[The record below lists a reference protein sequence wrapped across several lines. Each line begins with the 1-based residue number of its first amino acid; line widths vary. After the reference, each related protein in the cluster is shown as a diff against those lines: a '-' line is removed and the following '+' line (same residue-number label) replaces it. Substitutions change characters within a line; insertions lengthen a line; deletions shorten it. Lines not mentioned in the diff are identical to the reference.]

1 RVPLEA
7 PPMASP
13 APWAT
18 LAPQPVLE
26 VKSGERGWEVTG
38 YASVFDVVDLGNDV
52 VHKGAFVDTMATN
65 PRVRFLY
72 AHDPQQVLGAP
83 LSLAED
89 AKGLLGTWR
98 LSKTRLGEE
107 VHTLLEDGALDS
119 FSIGYRP
126 RDFDHDAKAG
136 TRHLRAIDLYEV
148 SLVSMPML
156 PEARVTAFKAEDY
169 QLLGLE
175 ALLDTYDAHRGAAL
189 GQAKAVAARRLG
201 EGRRLSDRALAT
213 LERLRALSEEDAA
226 DLLRLSTPPPAARP
240 LAKASGDPAGDDD
253 DDDDDAATRSDS
265 TPAPVETVGPLVEA
279 HLRRARLNEL
289 RRAFDVGPLETAN
302 GSGTRHQ
309 HVAGGDAD

>member
-1 RVPLEA
+1 MSSL
-7 PPMASP
+7 

-26 VKSGERGWEVTG
+26 IKSGDRGWEVTG
-38 YASVFDVVDLGNDV
+38 YASVFGVADLGNDV
-52 VHKGAFVDTMATN
+52 VHQGAFAASLGKN

-72 AHDPQQVLGAP
+72 QHDPTQIVGAP

-89 AKGLLGTWR
+89 EKGLLGTWR
-98 LSKTRLGEE
+98 ISKTRLGEE

-136 TRHLRAIDLYEV
+136 TRHLRAVDLYEV

-156 PEARVTAFKAEDY
+156 PEARVTAFKADDY
-169 QLLGLE
+169 QTLGLE
-175 ALLDTYDAHRGAAL
+175 ELLDTYEAHRGAAL

-201 EGRRLSDRALAT
+201 EGRRLSDRALAA

-226 DLLRLSTPPPAARP
+226 ELLRLSTTPPLVPPDARP
-240 LAKASGDPAGDDD
+240 LAKASDGDEGDPAQTR
-253 DDDDDAATRSDS
+253 TRSDS

-289 RRAFDVGPLETAN
+289 RRAFDLGPLEDRHD
-302 GSGTRHQ
+302 GHGTGHQ